1 MLTLSLIT
9 WAVLQ
14 GSTVQIL
21 NARDY
26 TNDARGIV
34 QHYDEETNQVVHCEK
49 VNGYDQKTR
58 VNHRYSVC
66 HIAEKKQYII
76 YVE

>member
-21 NARDY
+21 NSRDY
-26 TNDARGIV
+26 TDDMRGIV
-34 QHYDEETNQVVHCEK
+34 QHYDEELDIVVQCDKMHSYNPQTKTNQ
-49 VNGYDQKTR
+49 
-58 VNHRYSVC
+58 RYSVC
-66 HIAEKKQYII
+66 HVADKKQFVI